1 MDQQMTQEV
10 IEILDLTIL
19 SYISFRSLKSLSPSI
34 FYIINIGINAFM
46 NKKQIIKSFTRREL
60 RAHFGYLIDTCKL
73 KHV

>member
-1 MDQQMTQEV
+1 MTQEV

-46 NKKQIIKSFTRREL
+46 NKKKSSNHSPVENYEHILVT
-60 RAHFGYLIDTCKL
+60 
-73 KHV
+73 